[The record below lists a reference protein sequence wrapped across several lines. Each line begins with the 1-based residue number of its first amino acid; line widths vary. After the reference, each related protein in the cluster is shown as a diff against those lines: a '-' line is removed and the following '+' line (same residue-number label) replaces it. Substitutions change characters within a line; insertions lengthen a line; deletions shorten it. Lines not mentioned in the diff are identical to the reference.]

1 MEKGNAGSGQD
12 KKPAADR
19 KRPAAWLDQFNNT
32 VYFSE
37 EDKTIYIHVDD
48 GNEYESMQDLID
60 EYEKE
65 YAATHEIHEV
75 DPEELEAQRLGRIK
89 AQKENMALMEELRRR
104 YEGKIRFGHE
114 EDDSP
119 ESDKKPLINVL
130 SGATI
135 RLGYGE
141 GILDFLYADFSTP
154 LLEKAATSI
163 TSGGEAKGY
172 LPQDLRSEKEP
183 GTERVSTKTQK
194 IVEDFFS
201 YALTFTNVKEA
212 AYRSVY
218 TAICPPVVADIRDEP
233 KLRIRYRQE
242 LLNLQEKYKDLMEF
256 CYDEDFYPEVLG
268 RMMPHERYYLY
279 RHIHHL
285 PTTVERTEQVRFA
298 RNYMGHKKEMPYG
311 MEHEELQARF
321 DSMTSEVNE
330 TEKEFA
336 EKFGIEPMRVHVF
349 SNIPSFISIQ
359 YLFSTVEQIL
369 ELEFTKMLEQNVR
382 FRKCKRCGKYFI
394 MKGNYDT
401 NYCDRVD
408 EGGTQTCQQIAAQE
422 NYKARIADNKAIP
435 IYNKYYKRYAARVNV
450 NQIKEKDFK
459 AWRYQA
465 ITKRN
470 ECTDGKITPEELTEW
485 MEASFPN
492 RKPGKPKEEQE

>member
-1 MEKGNAGSGQD
+1 MEKEHSW
-12 KKPAADR
+12 R
-19 KRPAAWLDQFNNT
+19 LDYFNNN

-37 EDKTIYIHVDD
+37 EDKTIYIHVDKS
-48 GNEYESMQDLID
+48 NEYEAMQDFID
-60 EYEKE
+60 EYEQKNV
-65 YAATHEIHEV
+65 AAREKHED
-75 DPEELEAQRLGRIK
+75 DPEELEEQLLGRI
-89 AQKENMALMEELRRR
+89 ENREENVAMMEKFRRR
-104 YEGKIRFGHE
+104 YKGKIQFGYK

-119 ESDKKPLINVL
+119 ESDKEPLINIL

-141 GILDFLYADFSTP
+141 GILDFLYADFNTP
-154 LLEKAATSI
+154 LEETVAVNISI
-163 TSGGEAKGY
+163 QEEVKEY
-172 LPQDLRSEKEP
+172 LAENPLPETEP
-183 GTERVSTKTQK
+183 ERVTVTQK
-194 IVEDFFS
+194 ILEDFLD
-201 YALTFTNVKEA
+201 YELTFASVKKA
-212 AYRSVY
+212 AYCSLY
-218 TAICPPVVADIRDEP
+218 TAICPPLFTDNALDP
-233 KLRIRYRQE
+233 E
-242 LLNLQEKYKDLMEF
+242 LAMKYWQYILVLQEKYRDMMEF

-268 RMMPHERYYLY
+268 RMMPHERYFLY
-279 RHIHHL
+279 RHIHL
-285 PTTVERTEQVRFA
+285 MTTTVKRTEQLRFA

-321 DSMTSEVNE
+321 NSMTSEVNE
-330 TEKEFA
+330 AEKEFA

-382 FRKCKRCGKYFI
+382 FRKCKRCGRYFI

-401 NYCDRVD
+401 NYCDRVE

-435 IYNKYYKRYAARVNV
+435 IYNKYYKRYAARVKV

-465 ITKRN
+465 ITKRD

-492 RKPGKPKEEQE
+492 RKPGKLKEEQE